1 METRENLE
9 SILREVEA
17 HIGSAGW
24 DQSPRLFA
32 LVSTSD
38 LINSDPELAKE
49 LELSESQPLTSI
61 EQELNGE
68 QDLEELLSTIAWPD
82 EVLGAILSIERI
94 VLPPE
99 AESEL
104 PTEDDQELI
113 EIAAEHPDR
122 RDVRILSAVLR
133 TGENLNAL
141 RYRSHDELDS
151 VAVAPNLVERLNESL
166 LATFED

>member
-24 DQSPRLFA
+24 DQAPRLFA

-38 LINSDPELAKE
+38 LIKSDPELATE

-68 QDLEELLSTIAWPD
+68 QDLEELLSIIAWPD

-104 PTEDDQELI
+104 PTKDDQELI

-141 RYRSHDELDS
+141 RYRSHDELDA